1 MRLKTVLIP
10 AAAFA
15 TAGLVSWQAAR
26 IIVGTVEERSV
37 MAVREAMIDAG
48 HDWASVLGDG
58 LQIVIEGEAP
68 TEAQRF
74 RAISAAGG
82 VVDASRVIDNMRVK
96 EAAGIAAPDFAIEI
110 LRNDSGVSL
119 VGLIPLA
126 TDRADLAAQISDV
139 ASGQDV
145 TDLLQTADYPVPA
158 GWEPALDFALRAL
171 ARLPRSKISVDAGA
185 VEITAIASSRDEQQR
200 LEADL
205 TRMVPAGVDLTL
217 TINAPR
223 PVFTPF
229 TLRFVI
235 DDRGARF
242 DSCAADTEEA
252 RDAIVAAA
260 RAAGAADTVNCT
272 LALGVPSQTWGQA
285 TARAIAALDALG
297 GGTLTFSDADIAL
310 VALDGTDQALFD
322 SVVGE
327 LDNALPDFYALTATL
342 PAPPEVVPEGPPE
355 FTVVLTEA
363 GATLRGRVMD
373 DLMNTTAQS
382 FAQAAFGAGEVTMA
396 TRVLADGL
404 PQGWSV
410 RVLAGIEA
418 MSYLVEGNLRVLPDT
433 LSLSGRTG
441 DPDAQA
447 TISRLLIERLGQD
460 AAFELEITYDE
471 ALDPIAALPTAEECV
486 AQIGTVTARTKIT
499 FDPGS
504 DTISGAGMGAIDEI
518 AEILRACAE
527 LRLRIAGY
535 TDSQGRDES
544 NLALSQSRAEAVL
557 TALRARRVPVGAFE
571 AVGFGEADPI
581 ADNATEAGREANRR
595 IEFSLI
601 GEAPDPAAAAEA
613 AAAIW
618 PDAPGPLAPGTGTGG
633 PDQPEI
639 RLQLR
644 PEGLADAAATG
655 EDN

>member
-1 MRLKTVLIP
+1 MRLKSILIP

-26 IIVGTVEERSV
+26 IIVGQVEERSV
-37 MAVREAMIDAG
+37 IAVREALIDAG

-96 EAAGIAAPDFAIEI
+96 EAAGIVAPDFTIEI

-126 TDRADLAAQISDV
+126 TDRTDLAARIAEA
-139 ASGQDV
+139 ASGQEV
-145 TDLLQTADYPVPA
+145 ADLLQTADYPVPP

-185 VEITAIASSRDEQQR
+185 VGITAIAVSRDEQQR
-200 LEADL
+200 LESDL
-205 TRMVPAGVDLTL
+205 ARMAPAGVDLSM

-235 DDRGARF
+235 DAQGARF

-252 RDAIVAAA
+252 RDAILAAA
-260 RAAGAADTVNCT
+260 RAAGATDATNCT
-272 LALGVPSQTWGQA
+272 LALGVPSRTWGQA
-285 TARAIAALDALG
+285 TARAIAALGQLG

-310 VALDGTDQALFD
+310 VAAEGTDQALFD

-327 LDNALPDFYALTATL
+327 LDNALPDFYALAATL
-342 PAPPEVVPEGPPE
+342 PAPPAAAPAGPPE
-355 FTVVLTEA
+355 FTVTLTDA
-363 GATLRGRVMD
+363 GATLRGRVAD
-373 DLMNTTAQS
+373 DLMNTTAES
-382 FAQAAFGAGEVTMA
+382 FAQAAFGAGQVTMA
-396 TRVLADGL
+396 TRVLGDGL

-418 MSYLVEGNLRVLPDT
+418 MSHLAEGSLRVLPDT
-433 LSLSGRTG
+433 LTITGRTG
-441 DPDAQA
+441 DATAQEA
-447 TISRLLIERLGQD
+447 ISRLLIDRLGED
-460 AAFELEITYDE
+460 AGFRLDIAYDE
-471 ALDPIAALPTAEECV
+471 ALDPIAAMPSAEECV
-486 AQIGTVTARTKIT
+486 AQIGAVTARTKIT

-504 DTISGAGMGAIDEI
+504 ATISGAGMGAIDDI

-544 NLALSQSRAEAVL
+544 NLALSQARAEAVL

-571 AVGFGEADPI
+571 ATGFGEADPI
-581 ADNATEAGREANRR
+581 ADNGTEAGREANRR

-601 GEAPDPAAAAEA
+601 GDAPAPVEAAAAAAE
-613 AAAIW
+613 IW

-633 PDQPEI
+633 PDRPGL
-639 RLQLR
+639 RLQVR
-644 PEGLADAAATG
+644 PEGLAEAAAAG
-655 EDN
+655 QED